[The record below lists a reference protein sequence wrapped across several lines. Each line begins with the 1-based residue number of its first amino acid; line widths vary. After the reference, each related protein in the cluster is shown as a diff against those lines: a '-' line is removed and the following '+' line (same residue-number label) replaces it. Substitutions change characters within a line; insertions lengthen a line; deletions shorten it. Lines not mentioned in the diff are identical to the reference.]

1 MFIEHLIG
9 ASIVLVNGYMLVT
22 YNIYGSGFMT
32 LIVLNLG
39 IPAINT
45 MTTICIR

>member
-1 MFIEHLIG
+1 M
-9 ASIVLVNGYMLVT
+9 LVNGYMLVT

-32 LIVLNLG
+32 LIVLDLA

-45 MTTICIR
+45 MAIICIR